1 MSKIRIYLE
10 NQIIKDEKILIE
22 KRQIHYLKNVMRR
35 KNGDKVIMFNGDEEW
50 EGIFQTEGDC
60 FLNPIKLLREK
71 EEIFDVWVCF
81 GLVKNKNIEIL
92 VEKVTEI
99 GITKIIPMIT
109 YFSNK
114 KIIRSDRL
122 RKISIEA
129 SEQSNS
135 INIPIIEEVIEI
147 KELIKD
153 WDEKRLICF
162 CDEKGGKPI
171 IEIAPILKGYKK
183 IALFIGP
190 IGGWSENDR
199 KLFDSLQIFRA
210 KLGDNILK
218 ADTAAVYS
226 LSCLKALLK

>member
-22 KRQIHYLKNVMRR
+22 KKQIHYLKNVMRR

-50 EGIFQTEGDC
+50 EGVFQTEGDC

-153 WDEKRLICF
+153 WDEKR
-162 CDEKGGKPI
+162 
-171 IEIAPILKGYKK
+171 
-183 IALFIGP
+183 
-190 IGGWSENDR
+190 R
-199 KLFDSLQIFRA
+199 
-210 KLGDNILK
+210 
-218 ADTAAVYS
+218 V
-226 LSCLKALLK
+226 